1 MVNGCKYLFSVLVL
15 VEFFY
20 LNFINYDFYFVIDLW
35 CKWGK
40 ILNMWK
46 LVFYFIVFVW
56 KWIFEVM
63 LDEYCSDLMMFMFK
77 INVYD
82 KWLFFGG
89 GDRGVYISLC
99 NVKV

>member
-15 VEFFY
+15 VELFY

-35 CKWGK
+35 CNWGK

-46 LVFYFIVFVW
+46 LVFYFIVFESEFLRLC
-56 KWIFEVM
+56 WIIF
-63 LDEYCSDLMMFMFK
+63 CSDLMMFMFK